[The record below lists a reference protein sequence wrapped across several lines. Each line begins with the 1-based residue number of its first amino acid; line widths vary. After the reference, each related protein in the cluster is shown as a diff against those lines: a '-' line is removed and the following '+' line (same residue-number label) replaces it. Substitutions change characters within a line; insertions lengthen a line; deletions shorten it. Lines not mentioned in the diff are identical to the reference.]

1 MSNIYILF
9 AGETRLSLFWKL
21 ARNALHKPTAAQI
34 KCQAPKP
41 ILMDTGGLSKPYPWQ
56 PSIIP
61 LQLLRIGQ
69 LVVIAVPG
77 EFTTM
82 AGRRLRNSVSKVN
95 RMYTIHRSW
104 IYSYAAISYTV
115 IERQSNDCS

>member
-1 MSNIYILF
+1 
-9 AGETRLSLFWKL
+9 
-21 ARNALHKPTAAQI
+21 
-34 KCQAPKP
+34 
-41 ILMDTGGLSKPYPWQ
+41 MDTGGLSKPYPWQ
-56 PSIIP
+56 PSIVP

-104 IYSYAAISYTV
+104 IYSYDANFI
-115 IERQSNDCS
+115 QSKRGQKSKVMFYGGVTSSAWCN